1 LDIIMGHPEE
11 HFKSIDRNKEKLT
24 SLFKEYKQLDKAP
37 VLVTKMPRIILDEM
51 NLFVKKCREIKNHEL
66 GFLREHHNA
75 GDNAYQISVPI
86 ADVYNSF
93 TWPYLVMFGQFYLF
107 KFNKLKFKNTFREV
121 FLRRTA
127 HYDGY
132 DFWINY
138 TEKGSVNQWHDHEGY
153 LSGVIYLKNT
163 KNTPTIFKEGNIEY
177 GGDVGEICIFPAS
190 LEHSVGEYLQDD
202 ERITASFNLVWEEV
216 NYGG

>member
-1 LDIIMGHPEE
+1 MPASTSCLSTASASSRLKFFTKAHIYITDN
-11 HFKSIDRNKEKLT
+11 SIGNGPLNKN
-24 SLFKEYKQLDKAP
+24 LFKK
-37 VLVTKMPRIILDEM
+37 
-51 NLFVKKCREIKNHEL
+51 
-66 GFLREHHNA
+66 
-75 GDNAYQISVPI
+75 
-86 ADVYNSF
+86 
-93 TWPYLVMFGQFYLF
+93 F

-121 FLRRTA
+121 FLRRTD

-138 TEKGSVNQWHDHEGY
+138 ANKGSVNQWHNHEGY

-163 KNTPTIFKEGNIEY
+163 KNSPTLFKESNIEY

-202 ERITASFNLVWEEV
+202 ERITASFNLVWEEG